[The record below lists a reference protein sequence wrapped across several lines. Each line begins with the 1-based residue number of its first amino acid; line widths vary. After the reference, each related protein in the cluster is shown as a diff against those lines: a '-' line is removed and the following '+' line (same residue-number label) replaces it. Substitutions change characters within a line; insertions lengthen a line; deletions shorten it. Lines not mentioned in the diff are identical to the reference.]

1 MEYYNPKTKETLS
14 YKEVCSL
21 YNTSF
26 PTASEVLAG
35 TWYMLH
41 ETDLPAPEDG
51 YRFEPGEV
59 ALVDGNYV
67 KTWKKVPLTAEE
79 QESLA
84 QTAALSFISSNMAR
98 TYIQAAS
105 FSAGEFA
112 LFSTAGLFDE
122 WAPDVQYSKGFRL
135 VCDGVVYEVQQDVLS
150 VESQPPFA
158 EGMLAVYRPLSVD
171 PETGEEP
178 DGSREHPFAF
188 LYGMDVTK
196 DSYYSYEGKLWLARA
211 DMPACVWVPGTAG
224 MWQWE
229 EVGAVE
235 TAVYTPGAV

>member
-1 MEYYNPKTKETLS
+1 MEYYNPNTKATLS
-14 YKEVCSL
+14 YKDVCLL

-26 PTASEVLAG
+26 PTTLEVLAE
-35 TWYMLH
+35 TWYKIH

-79 QESLA
+79 QKSLA
-84 QTAALSFISSNMAR
+84 QTAALSNISSRMAR
-98 TYIQAAS
+98 TYIQMAS
-105 FSAGEFA
+105 FSTGEFA
-112 LFSTAGLFDE
+112 LFADAGLFDE

-135 VCDGVVYEVQQDVLS
+135 VCDGIVYEVQQDVLS
-150 VESQPPFA
+150 LENQPPFA
-158 EGMLAVYRPLSVD
+158 AGMLAVYRPLSVD

-188 LYGMDVTK
+188 LYGMDVHSGK
-196 DSYYSYEGKLWLARA
+196 YYSYNDHLYLAKS
-211 DMPACVWVPGTAG
+211 DMTACVWPPDTEGL
-224 MWQWE
+224 WQWE
-229 EVGAVE
+229 LIN
-235 TAVYTPGAV
+235 

>member
-1 MEYYNPKTKETLS
+1 MEYYNPDTKETRS
-14 YKEVCSL
+14 YKDVCSF
-21 YNTSF
+21 YNASF
-26 PTASEVLAG
+26 PTASEVLAE
-35 TWYMLH
+35 TWHKVH
-41 ETDLPAPEDG
+41 ETDFPAPEDG

-84 QTAALSFISSNMAR
+84 QTAALSIISSSMAR
-98 TYIQAAS
+98 TYIQTAS
-105 FSAGEFA
+105 FSTGEFA

-150 VESQPPFA
+150 VESQPAFA
-158 EGMLAVYRPLSVD
+158 AGMLAVYRPLSVD
-171 PETGEEP
+171 PETGDEP
-178 DGSREHPFAF
+178 DGSREHPYAF

-211 DMPACVWVPGTAG
+211 DMPACVWTPGTEG
-224 MWQWE
+224 LWQWE
-229 EVGAVE
+229 EVKNE
-235 TAVYTPGAV
+235 AVYTPKV

>member
-1 MEYYNPKTKETLS
+1 MMYYNPDTKETLP
-14 YKEVCSL
+14 YKDVCLL

-26 PTASEVLAG
+26 PTTSEVLAG
-35 TWYMLH
+35 TWHKVH
-41 ETDLPAPEDG
+41 ETAFPASEDG

-59 ALVDGNYV
+59 SLVDGKYI

-84 QTAALSFISSNMAR
+84 HTAALSIISSSMAR
-98 TYIQAAS
+98 TYIQTAS
-105 FSAGEFA
+105 FSTGEFA

-122 WAPDVQYSKGFRL
+122 WAPNVQYSKGFRL

-158 EGMLAVYRPLSVD
+158 TGMLAVYRPLSVD
-171 PETGEEP
+171 PETGDEP

-188 LYGMDVTK
+188 LYGMDVHSGK
-196 DSYYSYEGKLWLARA
+196 YYSYNNHLYLAKS
-211 DMPACVWVPGTAG
+211 DMTACVWPPDTEGL
-224 MWQWE
+224 WQWE
-229 EVGAVE
+229 LVE
-235 TAVYTPGAV
+235 

>member
-1 MEYYNPKTKETLS
+1 MEYYNPDTKETLS
-14 YKEVCSL
+14 YKDVCSL

-26 PTASEVLAG
+26 PAASEVLAE
-35 TWYMLH
+35 TWHKVH
-41 ETDLPAPEDG
+41 ETDFPAPEDG

-84 QTAALSFISSNMAR
+84 QTAALSVISSSMAR
-98 TYIQAAS
+98 SYIQKAS
-105 FSAGEFA
+105 FSPGEFA

-135 VCDGVVYEVQQDVLS
+135 MCDGVVYEVQQDVLS
-150 VESQPPFA
+150 IESQPPFA
-158 EGMLAVYRPLSVD
+158 EGMLAVYRPLSVN

-178 DGSREHPFAF
+178 DGSKERPFAF
-188 LYGMDVTK
+188 LYGMDVHSGK
-196 DSYYSYEGKLWLARA
+196 YYSYNNHLYLAKS
-211 DMPACVWVPGTAG
+211 DMMACVWPPDTEGL
-224 MWQWE
+224 WQWE
-229 EVGAVE
+229 LVE
-235 TAVYTPGAV
+235 

>member
-1 MEYYNPKTKETLS
+1 MEYYNPDTKETLS
-14 YKEVCSL
+14 YKDVCSL

-26 PTASEVLAG
+26 HTASEVLAE
-35 TWYMLH
+35 TWHKVH
-41 ETDLPAPEDG
+41 ETDFPAPEDG
-51 YRFEPGEV
+51 DRFEPGEV

-84 QTAALSFISSNMAR
+84 QTAALSIISSSMAR
-98 TYIQAAS
+98 TYIQTAS

-150 VESQPPFA
+150 EESQPPFA
-158 EGMLAVYRPLSVD
+158 AGMLAVYRPLSMD
-171 PETGEEP
+171 PETGDEP

-188 LYGMDVTK
+188 LYGMDVK
-196 DSYYSYEGKLWLARA
+196 NGSYYSYEGKLWLAKA
-211 DMPACVWVPGTAG
+211 DMPACVWTPGTEG
-224 MWQWE
+224 LWQWE
-229 EVGAVE
+229 EVMG
-235 TAVYTPGAV
+235 

>member
-59 ALVDGNYV
+59 TVVDGKYV
-67 KTWKKVPLTAEE
+67 KTWKKVPLTPEE
-79 QESLA
+79 QESISYTAAIAVISNILA
-84 QTAALSFISSNMAR
+84 RQHVQTASFNS
-98 TYIQAAS
+98 
-105 FSAGEFA
+105 GEFS
-112 LFSTAGLFDE
+112 LFAKAGLFAE
-122 WAPDVQYSKGFRL
+122 WKPDTQYSKGFRL

-196 DSYYSYEGKLWLARA
+196 DSYYTYEGKLWLAKA
-211 DMPACVWVPGTAG
+211 DMPACVWTPGTEG
-224 MWQWE
+224 LWQWE
-229 EVGAVE
+229 ETGAI
-235 TAVYTPGAV
+235 

>member
-1 MEYYNPKTKETLS
+1 MEYYNPDTKEIRS
-14 YKEVCSL
+14 YKEVCQF

-26 PTASEVLAG
+26 PTASEVLAK
-35 TWYMLH
+35 TWYKIH
-41 ETDLPAPEDG
+41 EMGLPAPEDG

-84 QTAALSFISSNMAR
+84 QTAALSVIRSSQAR
-98 TYIQAAS
+98 SYIQKAS
-105 FSAGEFA
+105 FSTGEFA
-112 LFSTAGLFDE
+112 LFSAAGLFDE

-135 VCDGVVYEVQQDVLS
+135 VCDGTVYEVQQDVLS

-171 PETGEEP
+171 PETGDEP
-178 DGSREHPFAF
+178 DGSREHPYAF
-188 LYGMDVTK
+188 LYGMDVYSGK
-196 DSYYSYEGKLWLARA
+196 YYSYNDHLYLAKS
-211 DMPACVWVPGTAG
+211 DMMACVWPPDTEGL
-224 MWQWE
+224 WQWE
-229 EVGAVE
+229 LVN
-235 TAVYTPGAV
+235 

>member
-1 MEYYNPKTKETLS
+1 MKYYNPDTKETLS
-14 YKEVCSL
+14 YKDVCSL

-26 PTASEVLAG
+26 PTASEVLAE
-35 TWYMLH
+35 TWHKVH
-41 ETDLPAPEDG
+41 ETDLPAPEDE

-84 QTAALSFISSNMAR
+84 QTAALSIISSSMAR
-98 TYIQAAS
+98 SYIQKAS
-105 FSAGEFA
+105 FSPGEFA

-135 VCDGVVYEVQQDVLS
+135 TCDGIVYEVQQDVLS

-158 EGMLAVYRPLSVD
+158 AGMLAVYRPRSVD

-178 DGSREHPFAF
+178 DGSREHPYAF

-196 DSYYSYEGKLWLARA
+196 DSYYSYEGKLWLAKA
-211 DMPACVWVPGTAG
+211 DMPACVWTPGTEG
-224 MWQWE
+224 LWQWE
-229 EVGAVE
+229 EVKNE
-235 TAVYTPGAV
+235 AVYTPKV